1 MATIIAEPPPS
12 YKDSTKSVH
21 NDQAKFFADDEESLL
36 PEGFSGKSG
45 NVASA
50 HLAIRMRFM
59 RKVFGILAVQL
70 LFTSVIGATFIY
82 TPGLKGVVQQWS
94 WMVLVGF
101 ILSIGLLIAMYV
113 KRHEVP
119 TNYILLALWTIC
131 QSYTVGVVASFF
143 DKDIVV
149 EAFLLTGCAVAG
161 LFMYAL
167 QSRRDFSS
175 CGAGLFAIMLV
186 LIMGSFIQLFLMS
199 PMLDFILA
207 IAGAIIFSLFII
219 YDVQQVMHHLSAEE
233 YILGT
238 INLYLDIINLFL
250 HMLRILQHL
259 RRD

>member
-1 MATIIAEPPPS
+1 MTSIMIDMPPPA
-12 YKDSTKSVH
+12 YKEKSMH
-21 NDQAKFFADDEESLL
+21 DEKFFADDEENLL
-36 PEGFSGKSG
+36 PDGMGLKNGS
-45 NVASA
+45 VAMA
-50 HLAIRMRFM
+50 HLSIRMRFM

-70 LFTSVIGATFIY
+70 LFTSIIGAAFIY

-149 EAFLLTGCAVAG
+149 EAFLLTGCVVAG

-167 QSRRDFSS
+167 QTRRDFTS
-175 CGAGLFAIMLV
+175 CGAGLFAILWVLV
-186 LIMGSFIQLFLMS
+186 LGGIIQLFLMS
-199 PMLDFILA
+199 PTMDFVLA

-219 YDVQQVMHHLSAEE
+219 YDVQLVMRHLSAEE

-250 HMLRILQHL
+250 QMLRILQYM